1 MLIAG
6 PNLTIDRTAAIDEL
20 RPGEVLR
27 LHDVAVTPGG
37 KGLNVARAA
46 LALGVP
52 ATLVGFVPGHTGR
65 AAAALIAEEGVTLEG
80 VAVAGEIRSTAVILE
95 TGGRATVLNEPGPS
109 LADGD
114 WEAFEA
120 ALDRTLG
127 EHRVLVCSGS
137 LPPGAPADGYSRLVE
152 RARRARRR
160 ALVDASGET
169 LAAALSARPD
179 VVTPNLA
186 EAEGVL
192 HGRADEAV
200 EATPDAPARAQAA
213 AEALV
218 ERGASAAVVTAA
230 AAGAAVADGTGAT
243 WLTAPRATPRNP
255 IGAGDV
261 LASGLA
267 AGLER
272 GDRLLDAVRNG
283 MAAAAAAVERA
294 TAGDLDPARMRELV
308 GQIARADEAAR
319 RGCHIRDERLTS
331 RSLTTLSD
339 NVVPRGGASS

>member
-27 LHDVAVTPGG
+27 LHHVAVTPGG

-46 LALGVP
+46 LALTVP

-65 AAAALIAEEGVTLEG
+65 AAAALIAEEGVALEG
-80 VAVAGEIRSTAVILE
+80 VPVGGEIRSTAVILE
-95 TGGRATVLNEPGPS
+95 TGGRATVLNEPGP
-109 LADGD
+109 AVTPVD

-120 ALDRTLG
+120 ALQRALG
-127 EHRVLVCSGS
+127 DHGVVVCSGS
-137 LPPGAPADGYSRLVE
+137 LPPGAPADGYARLVA
-152 RARRARRR
+152 RARRAGRQ

-169 LAAALSARPD
+169 LAAALAADPD
-179 VVTPNLA
+179 VITPNLA
-186 EAEGVL
+186 EAEGLL

-218 ERGASAAVVTAA
+218 ERGARAAVVTAA
-230 AAGAAVADGTGAT
+230 AAGAAVAGGAGTT

-261 LASGLA
+261 LASALA
-267 AGLER
+267 AALER
-272 GDRLLDAVRNG
+272 GDGLLDAVRSG
-283 MAAAAAAVERA
+283 MAAAAASVERPK
-294 TAGDLDPARMRELV
+294 AGDLDPARVRALLEQV
-308 GQIARADEAAR
+308 GRP
-319 RGCHIRDERLTS
+319 G
-331 RSLTTLSD
+331 
-339 NVVPRGGASS
+339 